1 MTATSTKPIR
11 DRLFLDSP
19 FLIALVAADDQ
30 YHTRAVEHWRRISR
44 TTLLL
49 TTTYVVAEVLTFFKA
64 RGRHSTAVQ
73 IGDLLITSGWVELLH
88 VDQDLFRAGWEYLM
102 KHADKRY
109 SFTDCISFVVMQARG
124 LREALTFDAHFQQA
138 GFTKVV

>member
-1 MTATSTKPIR
+1 MTDTSTPSTR
-11 DRLFLDSP
+11 DRLFLDSA

-30 YHTRAVEHWRRISR
+30 YHTRATEHWRRISR

-64 RGRHSTAVQ
+64 RGRHSTAVL
-73 IGDLLITSGWVELLH
+73 IGNLLLTSAWVELLH
-88 VDQDLFRAGWEYLM
+88 VDQDLFHAGWEYLIR
-102 KHADKRY
+102 HGDKRY
-109 SFTDCISFVVMQARG
+109 SFTDCVSFVVMRARG
-124 LREALTFDAHFQQA
+124 LQEALTFDAHFQQA